1 MPINPNSKINRGDLN
16 VDLSIQ
22 DVSNILTKFPTNL
35 GVGGSEKENTQ
46 AMLFKFHNPIPGQ
59 IDPEHPFLSGNN
71 KYIALPL
78 PAELPFTDSYNFDDQ
93 STLQSYGTWISNMYS
108 RAQENFDNLFNLDFS
123 GIDLA
128 NRKKGLVANSQA
140 AITFQNPNFRQFT
153 LAWDLVAKDE
163 FEAASIYA
171 IVQKFRIAAAS
182 SFRNKDGSAS
192 ASSTSAY
199 LKYPDL
205 VSFIIYPGNNR
216 YPFPASY
223 PCFIESV
230 NYVPVSH
237 EGQIP
242 FFTDSVPVGWKLSIV
257 LKESMY
263 LDKTEIAPGW
273 GEQGF

>member
-1 MPINPNSKINRGDLN
+1 MPINPNTKVNRGDLN
-16 VDLSIQ
+16 ANLSIQ
-22 DVSNILTKFPTNL
+22 DASDILTKFPTNL
-35 GVGGSEKENTQ
+35 GVGGSEKENVQ

-71 KYIALPL
+71 KYVALPL
-78 PAELPFTDSYNFDDQ
+78 PAELPFTDSYNYDDA
-93 STLQSYGTWISNMYS
+93 STLQSYGTWIANMLS
-108 RAQENFDNLFNLDFS
+108 RAGENLSNIANLDFS

-128 NRKKGLVANSQA
+128 NRKKALVANSQA
-140 AITFQNPNFRQFT
+140 AVTFQNPNFRSFT
-153 LAWDLVAKDE
+153 FSWELVAKDE
-163 FEAASIYA
+163 LEAAMIHS

-182 SFRNKDGSAS
+182 SFQNGDAT
-192 ASSTSAY
+192 AAY

-205 VSFIIYPGNNR
+205 VSFVIYPGNNR

-230 NYVPVSH
+230 NFSPVSH

-242 FFTDSVPVGWKLSIV
+242 FFVDSAPVGWKLSLA

-263 LDKTEIAPGW
+263 LDKNEIAPGW